1 MKSTGLAAL
10 ALAVALPAWAQ
21 DAKPTEGRIDAY
33 FTWSLVD
40 LASVPAGEGQSVSV
54 NEVLLVITGNE
65 PGPYERLGGRCLFFS
80 RLNGDA
86 SGSCQLADADG
97 DRIFEQIEETSG
109 KRHAVITGGTG
120 KFAGITGEHEFTLDV
135 VRLGAGGDAAGRREE
150 DGHLAHVRVVTGQRG
165 RRRAAGPT
173 SREHVNLLP
182 PRSATAACPVH
193 ALMH

>member
-21 DAKPTEGRIDAY
+21 DAKPTEGRIDAS

-40 LASVPAGEGQSVSV
+40 LASVPAGEWQNVSV

-65 PGPYERLGGRCLFFS
+65 QGPYERLGGRCLFFS
-80 RLNGDA
+80 RPNGDA

-97 DRIFEQIEETSG
+97 DRIFEQIEETSD

-120 KFAGITGEHEFTLDV
+120 KFAGITGEHELTLEWYTS
-135 VRLGAGGDAAGRREE
+135 VREGTQQGVGRK
-150 DGHLAHVRVVTGQRG
+150 TGTWRMSG
-165 RRRAAGPT
+165 
-173 SREHVNLLP
+173 S
-182 PRSATAACPVH
+182 
-193 ALMH
+193 